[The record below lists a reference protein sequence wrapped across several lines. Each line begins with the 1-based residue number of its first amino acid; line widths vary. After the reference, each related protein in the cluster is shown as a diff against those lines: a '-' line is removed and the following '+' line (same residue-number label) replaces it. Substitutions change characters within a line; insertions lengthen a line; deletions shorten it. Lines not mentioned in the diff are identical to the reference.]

1 MDFQALTVLFDHDDT
16 LVDSRSARVA
26 ALDSAFSKFGIRRPR
41 AHEFL
46 LDLKGGQLEGALAE
60 LEAKEGRRLDLFGHY
75 RQAYWSKNPGLIR
88 LYPGVRQLLAGLS
101 RRGLSLGVVTQK
113 ARSFEI
119 DGRKAGAQEE
129 LAELGI
135 GTLFPVVVGFEDV
148 SNHKPHPECIHL
160 ALRGLG
166 ARPEETIVVGDS
178 RADIEAARAAGCW
191 SCHATWGMVSGTPDL
206 GDISADVTAGT
217 LAHIGCPEV
226 TGVVSS

>member
-1 MDFQALTVLFDHDDT
+1 MEFQPQAVLFDHDDT

-26 ALDSAFSKFGIRRPR
+26 ALDSSFSKFGIRRPR
-41 AHEFL
+41 AYEFL

-60 LEAKEGRRLDLFGHY
+60 LETKEGRRLDLFGHY
-75 RQAYWSKNPGLIR
+75 RQAYWSGKPGLIR

-113 ARSFEI
+113 DRSFEI
-119 DGRKAGAQEE
+119 NGRKAGAQEE
-129 LAELGI
+129 LAELGL
-135 GTLFPVVVGFEDV
+135 GALFPVVVGFEDV
-148 SNHKPHPECIHL
+148 SNHKPDPECIRL

-191 SCHATWGMVSGTPDL
+191 SCHATWGMESDTLEFGDILADATVGTPNDL
-206 GDISADVTAGT
+206 
-217 LAHIGCPEV
+217 LRLLLHRWEP
-226 TGVVSS
+226 